1 LPPNG
6 RNVRLYNRKYLW
18 TNFPTTTKTSK
29 MKKILFSSL
38 IVLFIVQA
46 ASAQYRTERSGYE
59 GDYFSLEGAL
69 ELFQDA
75 RNLRDFERSLNTRD
89 SWVNNLDLDYD
100 GRTDYIRVE
109 HRRQGNFHLIILQ
122 AIVDRYEVQD
132 VAVIEIERIRRG
144 DAVLQIIGDEDLYGR
159 EVFVEP
165 VIGYANSR
173 RGNHTDY
180 GEYANVYYWP
190 IVQYLLGP
198 QYRQVYVSPYRYQYY
213 PTWWSA
219 WRPVT
224 WNVFRPRI
232 VVYTRYFRVAPRLRV
247 VRAHQFYRPFRAYS
261 YNVVLRSNRVRIR
274 QGRPPINR
282 PRYNNRN
289 RFNDRGRDFRGR
301 PNAVNT
307 DRGRVA
313 ESRRPDRV
321 RTSPA
326 TTPDRRRADTRRVS
340 PSNRTPRNVRV
351 NPSSERRTSSSP
363 SRRVGSSSRS
373 NQRMAPGRTPQSR
386 PKVQSRSPRTSTRSV
401 RTVSTRRSDNKGSSQ
416 VKRKT
421 RTAAPRKSVS
431 SSRRTTVKRKKN

>member
-1 LPPNG
+1 
-6 RNVRLYNRKYLW
+6 
-18 TNFPTTTKTSK
+18 
-29 MKKILFSSL
+29 MKKLLFSSL
-38 IVLFIVQA
+38 IVLFIVQT
-46 ASAQYRTERSGYE
+46 ASAQYRTERTGYE

-109 HRRQGNFHLIILQ
+109 HRRQADFHLIILQ
-122 AIVDRYEVQD
+122 AIVGRYDVQD

-144 DAVLQIIGDEDLYGR
+144 DAVLQIIGDEDLYGS

-173 RGNHTDY
+173 RGNHANY

-224 WNVFRPRI
+224 WNAFRPRI
-232 VVYTRYFRVAPRLRV
+232 VIYTRYFRVAPRLRV
-247 VRAHQFYRPFRAYS
+247 VRAHRFYRPYRS
-261 YNVVLRSNRVRIR
+261 YYYDVVVRSNRVRVN
-274 QGRPPINR
+274 QGLSPINR
-282 PRYNNRN
+282 PRYNNR
-289 RFNDRGRDFRGR
+289 GGDFRGR
-301 PNAVNT
+301 PNSVNT
-307 DRGRVA
+307 DRNGVA

-321 RTSPA
+321 ASKPAAGRDRNRVNSPSRNAEYRRPSNRTA
-326 TTPDRRRADTRRVS
+326 TPDRRSSDTRRVS
-340 PSNRTPRNVRV
+340 PDNRTPQKIRV
-351 NPSSERRTSSSP
+351 KPSSERRTQSSS
-363 SRRVGSSSRS
+363 SRRVGPSNKS
-373 NQRMAPGRTPQSR
+373 NQRMTPSRTSQS
-386 PKVQSRSPRTSTRSV
+386 PSKVQSRAPRPSTRSV
-401 RTVSTRRSDNKGSSQ
+401 RTVSADRSGKKRTSTSKQSSPK
-416 VKRKT
+416 KR
-421 RTAAPRKSVS
+421 
-431 SSRRTTVKRKKN
+431 NNN